1 MASDA
6 KKLSCWQQHF
16 SRWES
21 SGLSQRAYCARE
33 GLSLSTFDY
42 WRRQILPNTG
52 KLRCAAPLTLVPVQ
66 VARCPDHA
74 TLRSPA
80 GWELILPGSVAL
92 VDLADLLKQL
102 P

>member
-6 KKLSCWQQHF
+6 KKLSYWRQHF
-16 SRWES
+16 TRWQS

-33 GLSLSTFDY
+33 GLALSTFDY
-42 WRRQILPNTG
+42 WRRLARPNTG
-52 KLRCAAPLTLVPVQ
+52 KQSSAPLTLVPLQ
-66 VARCPDHA
+66 VARCPDHT

-92 VDLADLLKQL
+92 TELAHLLKQL